1 MAGRR
6 ARPTDGQ
13 VDDVPEKHRKL
24 PDTADDAEEP
34 AEEAEVEEEDEEDE
48 EEGEIEIDED
58 EDPVELLK
66 AQGVSEDVAK
76 RMLENAEGDV
86 DAAVMLIVEHQEL
99 EKEEKDLAKVM
110 EESLQEAEAESEKK
124 RELDEERKKTSPAEF
139 FLGCSFLEHLGED
152 VSTELLSSDA
162 KDDVIA
168 ILDLE
173 RKCRQ
178 WYRARSGDI
187 AEYFS
192 RIAVKAVANVE
203 FEETDVSGEQ
213 GNIKASSMETVHS
226 LLVAHLSD
234 LQDAV
239 LTMPNTPGTVP
250 DIFSPI
256 DVELCVETVDLT

>member
-34 AEEAEVEEEDEEDE
+34 AEEAEVEEEDEEEE

-76 RMLENAEGDV
+76 RMLEKAEGDV

-139 FLGCSFLEHLGED
+139 FQGCSFLEHLGED
-152 VSTELLSSDA
+152 VSTALLSSDA

-192 RIAVKAVANVE
+192 RIAVKAVANV
-203 FEETDVSGEQ
+203 
-213 GNIKASSMETVHS
+213 
-226 LLVAHLSD
+226 
-234 LQDAV
+234 
-239 LTMPNTPGTVP
+239 
-250 DIFSPI
+250 
-256 DVELCVETVDLT
+256 

>member
-34 AEEAEVEEEDEEDE
+34 AEEAEVEEEDEEEE

-152 VSTELLSSDA
+152 VSTALLSSDA

-226 LLVAHLSD
+226 LLGGTSIGSPGCGVD
-234 LQDAV
+234 DA
-239 LTMPNTPGTVP
+239 
-250 DIFSPI
+250 
-256 DVELCVETVDLT
+256 